1 MKEQFNQV
9 VVLGSG
15 LNFGVFVCMVGDWCL
30 RICVSTLARLGVCL
44 HVGKNGA

>member
-9 VVLGSG
+9 VVLASG
-15 LNFGVFVCMVGDWCL
+15 LNIDVFVCMVGDWCL
-30 RICVSTLARLGVCL
+30 RICLSTLARLGACL